1 MDYKRNKRFFEAG
14 YSRKL
19 TVLTICGAVLAPLAL
34 FVWWYIYYANF
45 VLLFALIGAAMV
57 IGAISIRP
65 KAKDIDE
72 QIDNARKAFADG
84 TAEKLKYPDDFEE
97 NSLTLWGFIEG
108 SVEKTLKNGEK
119 YTDNVK
125 FSSLYLRKSTLY
137 LRTETLSLVEEG
149 STVTE
154 DSLPLAGMTVK
165 ADEGSRRLL
174 ITTPEL
180 AINLPVQSVDYPL
193 EEFIEKV
200 ERQIKKAV

>member
-1 MDYKRNKRFFEAG
+1 MDYKRNKQFFETG

-19 TVLTICGAVLAPLAL
+19 TILTVCGAVLAPLAL
-34 FVWWYIYYANF
+34 FVWWYIYYSNF

-108 SVEKTLKNGEK
+108 TVDKTLKSGEK
-119 YTDNVK
+119 YTDLVK

-137 LRTETLSLVEEG
+137 LRTETLSLVEGG

-154 DSLPLAGMTVK
+154 DSLTLAGMTVK
-165 ADEGSRRLL
+165 TDEAALCL
-174 ITTPEL
+174 HLTTTEES
-180 AINLPVQSVDYPL
+180 INLPVQSVDYPL

-200 ERQIKKAV
+200 NRQIKKAV